1 MKILNYLL
9 VFILLCTSAC
19 NKDDD
24 NNCIKDENY
33 FIAEFDEETLEPYWH
48 TGFATKHYTLMAQRN
63 PENQDDWHI
72 YFNVNDSKTLFLW
85 IKDINGIGSYPID
98 TGTIE
103 DVAPPL
109 YGNTYISL
117 KDLNIS
123 DPNINNGSPYIYFS
137 LGETGTIEIKEYD
150 RTKGILI
157 GTFSCMM
164 YSTHNEGEVKEIT
177 GEFNINLAT
186 HNRDNKPCWL

>member
-33 FIAEFDEETLEPYWH
+33 FIAEFDEEALEPYWH
-48 TGFATKHYTLMAQRN
+48 TGFATSHYTMYNNRN
-63 PENQDDWHI
+63 PHNQDDWEIVVGVGNSRYI
-72 YFNVNDSKTLFLW
+72 YMYIIDVNDIGRYSIETGNEADLANFFSKTYLYMV
-85 IKDINGIGSYPID
+85 DESYIGHPDLSIFTHFSMGD
-98 TGTIE
+98 TG
-103 DVAPPL
+103 
-109 YGNTYISL
+109 S
-117 KDLNIS
+117 
-123 DPNINNGSPYIYFS
+123 F
-137 LGETGTIEIKEYD
+137 EITEYD
-150 RTKGILI
+150 STKGILI
-157 GTFSCMM
+157 GTFICMM